1 MAMLLQLFVGM
12 DVDGLVL
19 TVDMGMG
26 MGVAMGVGMDE
37 TAVGVDMGVDV
48 GVFVGVLQ
56 GYRVPDQEY
65 GSKDHD
71 EKAKEK
77 G

>member
-26 MGVAMGVGMDE
+26 MGVAMGVDMDE

-48 GVFVGVLQ
+48 GVFVGVRTVLIMFQ
-56 GYRVPDQEY
+56 MHNYRFL
-65 GSKDHD
+65 SCMK
-71 EKAKEK
+71 
-77 G
+77 